1 MENWS
6 EGGQTE
12 TLGMCGGVKVDLAF
26 PSLGP
31 APVAMTSDDG
41 AAPDVMQEGSQA
53 PTLVCNSSLYIGL
66 EEEKI
71 NSLDLKILILLPC
84 LIYTKMNT
92 DVFFF

>member
-41 AAPDVMQEGSQA
+41 AAPDVM
-53 PTLVCNSSLYIGL
+53 
-66 EEEKI
+66 
-71 NSLDLKILILLPC
+71 
-84 LIYTKMNT
+84 
-92 DVFFF
+92 